1 MKLIL
6 VARHRGGVRTINI
19 MPRHLAVAGGA
30 VLALIL
36 FSALM
41 VAWLVAPLKPASS
54 QGELLAQQDGQPA
67 QELAANNLYAMAA
80 RLGELQA
87 RVLHLDTLGER
98 LTAMAGIKRE
108 APPTPA
114 LVPGQG
120 GPFVPVF
127 MAGEQLQQEIDRLA
141 REVALR
147 SDELT
152 TLESRFLESRAR
164 ERQLPT
170 ALPVKDAILG
180 SPFGQRSDPILGQRA
195 MHEGIDFN
203 AERGT
208 PVVAA
213 ADGVVVGAGWH
224 GDFGNLVEVDH
235 GAGLTTRY
243 AHLSRLNV
251 KAGDLVSRD
260 QQIGA
265 VGSTGRS
272 TGAHLHFEVRKNG
285 VAQNPAKFLKQGDEY
300 ALLRRR

>member
-1 MKLIL
+1 MKIIL

-19 MPRHLAVAGGA
+19 MPRHLALAAGA
-30 VLALIL
+30 VLALVL
-36 FSALM
+36 FSAVLI
-41 VAWLVAPLKPASS
+41 AWLVGPLRPASS
-54 QGELLAQQDGQPA
+54 QGELLAQQDAQPA
-67 QELAANNLYAMAA
+67 PELANNNLYAMAA

-98 LTAMAGIKRE
+98 LAALAGIKRD
-108 APPTPA
+108 APPAPA

-127 MAGEQLQQEIDRLA
+127 MAGEQLQLEIDRLA

-147 SDELT
+147 SDELSS
-152 TLESRFLESRAR
+152 LESRFLESRAR
-164 ERQLPT
+164 ARQLPT
-170 ALPVKDAILG
+170 ALPVKGAILG

-213 ADGVVVGAGWH
+213 ADGVVVAAGWH
-224 GDFGNLVEVDH
+224 GDFGNLVEIEH
-235 GAGLTTRY
+235 GAGLITRY

-260 QQIGA
+260 EQIGA

-272 TGAHLHFEVRKNG
+272 TGSHLHFEVRKNG
-285 VAQNPAKFLKQGDEY
+285 VAQNPANFLKRGEEF